1 MASQHRRDDDA
12 PERGDGERRHEGRLR
27 DFARRILAER
37 PSREAGDPELER
49 EGYVPLEVAKD
60 AMASILETGDRA
72 KTEMVRMVARE
83 VRHYLDELQLVE
95 GMEHM
100 LRNYRL
106 EVHASLSLEPKGEG
120 EDDEEEESRVKVEA
134 KPVRKTKG
142 KGKGKTKGKTEDSPD
157 NEPDQ
162 SVVEAEVSEDPSEG

>member
-1 MASQHRRDDDA
+1 MAGQNKRDDEPAD
-12 PERGDGERRHEGRLR
+12 RYDGERRRERHEGRLR

-37 PSREAGDPELER
+37 PPRERDSEHDTER

-100 LRNYRL
+100 LRNYSL
-106 EVHASLSLEPKGEG
+106 EIHASLSLEPKPDSEA
-120 EDDEEEESRVKVEA
+120 EHETKVEVEA
-134 KPVRKTKG
+134 KPKAKRKRKA
-142 KGKGKTKGKTEDSPD
+142 KKD
-157 NEPDQ
+157 EPEEET
-162 SVVEAEVSEDPSEG
+162 VEAEIASEEGED

>member
-1 MASQHRRDDDA
+1 MASHKRDDETT
-12 PERGDGERRHEGRLR
+12 ERGEGDGRRERHEGRLR

-37 PSREAGDPELER
+37 PPRERDPDDDVER

-95 GMEHM
+95 GLEHM
-100 LRNYRL
+100 LRNYTL
-106 EVHASLSLEPKGEG
+106 EVHASLSLEPKDERDP
-120 EDDEEEESRVKVEA
+120 DDPPVTVEA
-134 KPVRKTKG
+134 KPKRKAK
-142 KGKGKTKGKTEDSPD
+142 KDEDEGED
-157 NEPDQ
+157 E
-162 SVVEAEVSEDPSEG
+162 VVDAEVEEPQED